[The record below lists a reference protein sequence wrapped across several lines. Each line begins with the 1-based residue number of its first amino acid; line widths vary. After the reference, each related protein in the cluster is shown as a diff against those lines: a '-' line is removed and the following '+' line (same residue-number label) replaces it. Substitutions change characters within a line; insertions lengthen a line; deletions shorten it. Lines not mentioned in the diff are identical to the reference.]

1 MFRPLPLCIGLRY
14 TSARRRN
21 HFISF
26 ISLISMLGIFIGVT
40 ALITVLSV
48 MNGFEREL
56 RERILGVAA
65 HATLEGF
72 SEPLR
77 DWPSLAEQAGNHP
90 EVLGAAPYTEG
101 QVMMTRRD
109 QVTGGLVRGV
119 LPDREPAVS
128 DVHEHMVAG
137 DYDSLEAGE
146 FGILLGSAL
155 ARYLNA
161 QVGDRVTLIMPEANV
176 TPAGVMPR
184 LRRFTVTGIF
194 EVGMHDFDRATA
206 FVHMA
211 DGQRLM
217 RKSEDEVSGVRLRLD
232 DMFRARMV
240 ADQISATMAER
251 IWVSDWTRQHENL
264 FRAVQTEKTVM
275 FVILALII
283 AVAAF
288 NIVSTLVM
296 MVTDKQSDIAIL
308 RTLGLSPRGVMG
320 IFLVQ
325 GTFIGLI
332 GTLLG
337 IGGGI
342 ALSLNVDAIMGG
354 LESLLG
360 FEMLPADIYYLTDLP
375 SQLQAGDITRIGLL
389 AFTLSVV
396 ATLYPAWRASRT
408 QPAEALR
415 YD

>member
-14 TSARRRN
+14 TAARRRN

-56 RERILGVAA
+56 RDRILGFAA

-72 SEPLR
+72 SEPLT
-77 DWPSLAEQAGNHP
+77 DWEHIAEQAAEHP
-90 EVLGAAPYTEG
+90 EVLGAAPYTQG
-101 QVMMTRRD
+101 QVMLVRRD
-109 QVTGGLVRGV
+109 QVTGGMVRGI
-119 LPDREPAVS
+119 LPDREPDVS
-128 DVHEHMVAG
+128 DVDRHMTEGAFS
-137 DYDSLEAGE
+137 SLQAGE
-146 FGILLGSAL
+146 YSILLGSAL
-155 ARYLNA
+155 ARHLNA
-161 QVGDRVTLIMPEANV
+161 RVGDRVTLVMPEANV

-194 EVGMHDFDRATA
+194 EVGMHEFDRATA

-217 RKSEDEVSGVRLRLD
+217 RLDQDEISGVRLRLE
-232 DMFRARMV
+232 DMFRSRIV
-240 ADQISATMAER
+240 ADQLSATIAER
-251 IWVSDWTRQHENL
+251 IWVSDWTRQHANL

-283 AVAAF
+283 AVAVF

-296 MVTDKQSDIAIL
+296 MVTDKQADIAIL
-308 RTLGLSPRGVMG
+308 RTLGLSPGGVMA

-325 GTFIGLI
+325 GTFIGVI
-332 GTLLG
+332 GTMLG
-337 IGGGI
+337 VGGGI
-342 ALSLNVDAIMGG
+342 GLSLNVDAIMGG
-354 LESLLG
+354 LESIFG
-360 FEMLPADIYYLTDLP
+360 FEMLPADIYYLSDLP
-375 SQLQAGDITRIGLL
+375 SELRVRDITRISLL
-389 AFTLSVV
+389 AFGLSVV

>member
-1 MFRPLPLCIGLRY
+1 MFRPLPFCIGLRY
-14 TSARRRN
+14 TAARRRN

-72 SEPLR
+72 SEPLS
-77 DWPSLAEQAGNHP
+77 DWERLAGMAMDHP
-90 EVLGAAPYTEG
+90 QVLGAAPYTEG
-101 QVMMTRRD
+101 QVMLIRRD
-109 QVTGGLVRGV
+109 QVTGGLIRGV
-119 LPDREPAVS
+119 LPEREPAVS
-128 DVHEHMVAG
+128 DIHEHMVQG

-155 ARYLNA
+155 ARHLNA
-161 QVGDRVTLIMPEANV
+161 RVGDRVTLVMPEANV

-184 LRRFTVTGIF
+184 LRRFTVTGVF

-217 RKSEDEVSGVRLRLD
+217 RLEDNEVSGVRLRLE
-232 DMFRARMV
+232 DMFRARSI
-240 ADQISATMAER
+240 AEQLSATIPER
-251 IWVSDWTRQHENL
+251 IWVSDWTRQHANL

-283 AVAAF
+283 AVAVF

-308 RTLGLSPRGVMG
+308 RTLGLSPRGVMA

-325 GTFIGLI
+325 GTFIGII
-332 GTLLG
+332 GTILG

-342 ALSLNVDAIMGG
+342 ALSLNVDTIMSSLEKCPRLRNAARGYLLPERSALGAAYRGHHPHRPAGVRAERARDPLPGLARLAHPTGG
-354 LESLLG
+354 G
-360 FEMLPADIYYLTDLP
+360 PAL
-375 SQLQAGDITRIGLL
+375 
-389 AFTLSVV
+389 
-396 ATLYPAWRASRT
+396 
-408 QPAEALR
+408 
-415 YD
+415 

>member
-1 MFRPLPLCIGLRY
+1 MFRPLPLWIGLRY
-14 TSARRRN
+14 TAARRRN

-65 HATLEGF
+65 HASIEGF
-72 SEPLR
+72 NEPLS
-77 DWPSLAEQAGNHP
+77 DWPRLAEAAADHP
-90 EVLGAAPYTEG
+90 EVTGAAPYTEG
-101 QVMMTRRD
+101 QAMMVRRQ
-109 QVTGGLVRGV
+109 QVTGAILRGI
-119 LPDREPAVS
+119 LPEREPSVS
-128 DVHEHMVAG
+128 DVEENMVAG
-137 DYDSLEAGE
+137 SLETLAAGDY
-146 FGILLGSAL
+146 GIVLGSAL
-155 ARYLNA
+155 ARHLN
-161 QVGDRVTLIMPEANV
+161 VDTGDRVTLIMPEANV

-184 LRRFTVTGIF
+184 LRRFTVSGVF
-194 EVGMHDFDRATA
+194 EVGMHEFDRSTA
-206 FVHMA
+206 FIHLA

-217 RKSEDEVSGVRLRLD
+217 RLEDNQVSGVRLRLD
-232 DMFRARMV
+232 DMFRARRV
-240 ADQISATMAER
+240 AEELTASIPDR
-251 IWVSDWTRQHENL
+251 VWVTDWTRRHANL

-275 FVILALII
+275 FVILTLII

-296 MVTDKQSDIAIL
+296 MVTDKRADIAIL

-320 IFLVQ
+320 IFLIQ
-325 GTFIGLI
+325 GTVIGLV

-342 ALSLNVDAIMGG
+342 GLSLNVDTIMGG
-354 LESLLG
+354 LETVLG
-360 FEMLPADIYYLTDLP
+360 FDMLPAEIYYLSDLP
-375 SQLQAGDITRIGLL
+375 SELRTADITRIGLL
-389 AFTLSVV
+389 AFALSVV

-408 QPAEALR
+408 EPAEALR
-415 YD
+415 YE